1 MSNQPAKVIIKV
13 ESAAEQQDHLKG
25 SARKTLKVLQK
36 AATDKEN
43 LVGRPVGKGIYKLK
57 ADSETELT
65 ELAKRKKL
73 RTQATQTNPVL
84 TADGPS
90 AYKEQQ
96 ELVIKDITGTEPPS
110 EAYWQVLAEKRREAL
125 HETLEENQ
133 RLHERID
140 GLEEELETS
149 RQMLDE
155 ARALVETLTEMLEE
169 TEAENAET
177 APIDKGPSTS
187 LNSTGCSKRSLEMST
202 FDEEG
207 SDED

>member
-1 MSNQPAKVIIKV
+1 MFTLQIAAGTYVIDWECLSV
-13 ESAAEQQDHLKG
+13 YLFS
-25 SARKTLKVLQK
+25 
-36 AATDKEN
+36 
-43 LVGRPVGKGIYKLK
+43 
-57 ADSETELT
+57 DSETELT